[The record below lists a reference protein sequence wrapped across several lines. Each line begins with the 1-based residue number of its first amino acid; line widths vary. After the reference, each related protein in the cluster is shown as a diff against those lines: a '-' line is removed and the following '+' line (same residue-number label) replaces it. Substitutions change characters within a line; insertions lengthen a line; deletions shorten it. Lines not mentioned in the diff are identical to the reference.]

1 MPLLVLDVLR
11 HDVEQPGDALAL
23 QTAHLIQL
31 DSTAQWAA
39 APVAVIRFAG
49 LRQAAQMH
57 DSLHQEPVADK
68 RHVAGQVLHAHS
80 HLLPFLHSIVEH
92 STLVHRAAPGSS
104 GTRSS

>member
-23 QTAHLIQL
+23 QTAHHIQL

-49 LRQAAQMH
+49 RAGRADAGLPPPGASGRQAPR
-57 DSLHQEPVADK
+57 SW
-68 RHVAGQVLHAHS
+68 
-80 HLLPFLHSIVEH
+80 
-92 STLVHRAAPGSS
+92 PGSPCS
-104 GTRSS
+104 QSSPALPA

>member
-23 QTAHLIQL
+23 QTAHHIQL

-49 LRQAAQMH
+49 RAGR
-57 DSLHQEPVADK
+57 AD
-68 RHVAGQVLHAHS
+68 A
-80 HLLPFLHSIVEH
+80 
-92 STLVHRAAPGSS
+92 
-104 GTRSS
+104 